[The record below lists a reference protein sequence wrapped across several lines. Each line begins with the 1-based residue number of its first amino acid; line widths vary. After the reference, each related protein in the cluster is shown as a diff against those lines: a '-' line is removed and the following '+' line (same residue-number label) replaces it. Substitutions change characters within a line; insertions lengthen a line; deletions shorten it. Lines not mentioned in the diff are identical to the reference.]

1 MRIAMSLKTKM
12 FLGLLTTLLVC
23 FIGTENLYS
32 QGISREILG
41 GGSKPGSG
49 RKHEIKH
56 IRSKNIGFIDSA
68 FQDGYTD
75 NIVNVNVDSEKIQTL
90 TIQSTDENKYIGA
103 GRTSY
108 SVWTRDLYWGFLGW
122 AQAGDDSVLDM
133 MKSSL
138 RLLVMAKDKNQAMG
152 QSKVWPLND
161 KRFYIPQA
169 YTTGLNIAM
178 DLFPW
183 CSESQADFLLLA
195 YNYWRLSGDRKF
207 IESIWNDIK
216 YVTKT
221 LELLDTNGNSL
232 PDALQGSYDYQFISV
247 NTEEPL
253 MCAKT
258 SMAYS
263 SVAEL
268 ARMLDKDRYADSL
281 EALAAKIKK
290 TMNKSVENGG
300 LWKKEGKGG
309 YYVIRKITKDKEKI
323 PEFILKEM
331 PSYLAS
337 FYRKEGI
344 LDKFIPY
351 ENLVPMWCGMT
362 SSKQDKAIFAKLDAG
377 FKKYYDLPYGPEYCA
392 PAGHNDQSVM
402 SCSSVPWL
410 GFLDVYLRGKKGHE
424 TNRSRIFDMLMKHA
438 HDAGGIPFPEGAGIY
453 GNLTGGAGRTWDN
466 GNFFHMLIC
475 GVYGLEKS
483 KDGIKIVSPEKIDGT
498 PLTML
503 QNFRWRK
510 AIYNFKWIGEGKSIK
525 SVTMDGNEIASK
537 QGVYSLTDKIG
548 SHKVEIELY
557 K

>member
-1 MRIAMSLKTKM
+1 MSLKTKM

-23 FIGTENLYS
+23 FIGTESIYS

-49 RKHEIKH
+49 RKHYIKH
-56 IRSKNIGFIDSA
+56 IRSKDIGLIDSA

-138 RLLVMAKDKNQAMG
+138 RLLVMAKDKNQALG

-178 DLFPW
+178 DFFPW
-183 CSESQADFLLLA
+183 CSESQADFILLS
-195 YNYWRLSGDRKF
+195 YNYWKLSGDRKF

-263 SVAEL
+263 DVAKL
-268 ARMLDKDRYADSL
+268 ARMLGKDKYADSL
-281 EALAAKIKK
+281 ETLAAKIKE

-309 YYVIRKITKDKEKI
+309 YYVIRKISKEKEKI

-331 PSYLAS
+331 PSYIKL
-337 FYRKEGI
+337 FYSKKGI

-362 SSKQDKAIFAKLDAG
+362 SSKQDKSIFAKLDAG

-402 SCSSVPWL
+402 GCSSVSWL

-483 KDGIKIVSPEKIDGT
+483 KDGIKISAPEKIDGV
-498 PLTML
+498 PLTEL
-503 QNFRWRK
+503 KNFRWRK
-510 AIYNFKWIGEGKSIK
+510 AIYNFKWIGEGKNIK